1 MPSGFNMEIKTE
13 QFIEASREALND
25 SHARAFLDGFASI
38 GNERRLTGLNTFPD
52 PSAAQDYGAAIRAE
66 AVARLA
72 ELLEEFEQNAIRS
85 GAKVFWAR
93 NAKEANDFIV
103 RLAQKKEVAFVTK
116 GKSMVS
122 EETGL
127 NQALHDNGIPPYET
141 DLGEFITQLL
151 ERPPFHIVGPAV
163 NVPVEDI
170 RDIFLKKRIITE
182 PTLDPVKLGFAARCF
197 LRDKFHHLGMGITGV
212 NMAVAE
218 TGTIINVENEGNIR
232 FNKSSPRTQISVM
245 SLEKVVPRMQDA
257 LHLLRLLCRNC
268 TGQKISSY
276 VTMDTGPKAADE
288 IDGPEE
294 LYIVI
299 LDNGRSLFY
308 GDLQAREVLRCI
320 RCGACLGACPVYG
333 KIGGYPY
340 GWAYSGPMGQVL
352 SPLLLGLD
360 KTQNLYRAT
369 TLCGR
374 CKQVCPAG
382 IDHPRLY
389 LYYRS
394 KDVEEDP
401 ALKAKRPPP
410 VEKRVFRFWKWII
423 THRWRWSLAMRLLRI
438 IGNRSARTVATGP
451 NGSAL
456 KAWCA
461 GRNLPAFPKKIFHRY
476 WKETKSGVAKRA
488 Q

>member
-1 MPSGFNMEIKTE
+1 MPSGSDMEIKTE
-13 QFIEASREALND
+13 QFIEASREALNEPY
-25 SHARAFLDGFASI
+25 ARAFLDGYASI
-38 GNERRLTGLNTFPD
+38 GAERRLTGLNTFPD
-52 PSAAQDYGAAIRAE
+52 PSAAQAYGAAIRAE
-66 AVARLA
+66 AVTRLP
-72 ELLEEFEQNAIRS
+72 ELLEEFEQNATRS
-85 GAKVFWAR
+85 GAKVVWAR
-93 NAKEANDFIV
+93 DAKEANDFIV
-103 RLAQKKEVAFVTK
+103 RLAQKKGVAFVTK

-163 NVPVEDI
+163 NVPVEEI
-170 RDIFLKKRIITE
+170 RDIFLKKGVIKK
-182 PTLDPVKLGFAARCF
+182 PTLDPVELGFAARCF
-197 LRDKFHHLGMGITGV
+197 LRDKFHHLEMGITGV

-218 TGTIINVENEGNIR
+218 TGTVINVENEGNIR
-232 FNKSSPRTQISVM
+232 LNKSSPRTQISIM

-268 TGQKISSY
+268 TGQKISAY

-288 IDGPEE
+288 MDGPEE

-299 LDNGRSLFY
+299 LDNGRSHFY
-308 GDLQAREVLRCI
+308 DDLQAREVLRCI
-320 RCGACLGACPVYG
+320 RCGACLSACPVYG

-360 KTQNLYRAT
+360 KTQDLYRAT

-374 CKQVCPAG
+374 CKQICPAG
-382 IDHPRLY
+382 IDHPHLY

-410 VEKRVFRFWKWII
+410 EEKRFFGFWKWII
-423 THRWRWSLAMRLLRI
+423 THRWRWNLAMRLLRI
-438 IGNRSARTVATGP
+438 VANRSARTGATRL

-456 KAWCA
+456 NAWCA
-461 GRNLPAFPKKIFHRY
+461 SRDLQVFPKKIFHQIR
-476 WKETKSGVAKRA
+476 KEIKSSAAKRT